1 MDWSDK
7 IEAYNIDDTC
17 GRYSNQGTN
26 IQFHPSSVKFE
37 ERWAVTV
44 ITLHK

>member
-7 IEAYNIDDTC
+7 IETYNIDDKG
-17 GRYSNQGTN
+17 GRYSNQSTN

-37 ERWAVTV
+37 ER
-44 ITLHK
+44 